1 MVFSTPASVTNSRR
15 SVWQELARHPLAV
28 VGLSVL
34 VVFVL
39 LSVFAPLLAPFE
51 PDRTSLLERFQPPS
65 AKHWLGADELG
76 RDIYTR
82 LMYGARVSLAVGF
95 LVAVLSVAV
104 GALVGAGS
112 AYAGG
117 RVDEATMR
125 LVDVIRALPIVPIL
139 IVVAQVLNVHM
150 GVKGG
155 FWNIV
160 LILVAFSWTGV
171 ARLIRGVVL
180 SLKEQDFVLA
190 ARCVGAPGWRIV
202 LRHLL
207 PNTMAPLIVA
217 TTLGA
222 GAAINAETALS
233 FLGLGLQPQ
242 MPSWG
247 TLLFNAQTY
256 LWNNPWIAIFPGVAI
271 FLTLVSLNALG
282 DGLRDALDPRLRQA

>member
-1 MVFSTPASVTNSRR
+1 MAFSTPASVTNNRR
-15 SVWQELARHPLAV
+15 SVWQQLGRHRFAL

-34 VVFVL
+34 AVFVL
-39 LSVFAPLLAPFE
+39 LSVFAPLVSPFE
-51 PDRTSLLERFQPPS
+51 PDRTNLLERFAPPGP
-65 AKHWLGADELG
+65 KHWLGADELG

-82 LMYGARVSLAVGF
+82 LMYGGRVSLAVGF

-104 GALVGAGS
+104 GALIGAGS

-125 LVDVIRALPIVPIL
+125 LVDVIRALPVVPIL

-190 ARCVGAPGWRIV
+190 ARCVGSPGWRIV

-271 FLTLVSLNALG
+271 FLTLISVNALG